1 MFLFVQWLCEGVIF
15 IMFCAM
21 SSIGRIFGILSRE
34 DATTTRKKNTKSFF
48 FILENYILMQVN
60 SCSLTDT
67 ASGYKIWIFSEFYL
81 FKKLFFSIF
90 KKQKMK
96 TIVIDLL
103 FFAWLALIVPFSKS
117 ICIYRRIERKK
128 NQSHTT
134 CLSLFRTFCLY
145 MFYLLLPIC
154 GVWLVFPS
162 FSVLCRSCH
171 AWWFLLF
178 FFDEIP
184 NKSPVTPKQ
193 SRSNTIIA
201 SNKKK
206 NNK

>member
-48 FILENYILMQVN
+48 FILENYIPALVN

-103 FFAWLALIVPFSKS
+103 FFAWLALIVPFFKS
-117 ICIYRRIERKK
+117 ICIYRRERKK

-171 AWWFLLF
+171 TWWFLLF
-178 FFDEIP
+178 FWRNTKQIACD
-184 NKSPVTPKQ
+184 TKQ